1 MTKRSFGYIRQLPSG
16 KYQASYVGPDGARH
30 KAPLTFKQRSSAR
43 EFLKDQEALIQL
55 NQWDQNSDCG
65 LPDQVAPLFGPYC
78 ERHISIQTT
87 PLGDLLELSTQALYR
102 NLLRTHLS
110 PFASF
115 RLDEITEVTVNDW
128 WAKAIKSGKKTA
140 LSKCY
145 KLLAS
150 VMKRAVTEKYLLENP
165 CRVKGAHSATTG
177 KKVEVPT
184 SEEISELARH
194 MNPRYRVMVLVAASA
209 GLRFGELTALRRC
222 DFVPSI
228 RDGRKALNIVVSRAV
243 GWAYNVGLKST
254 LWSGACYA
262 IGFGALPI
270 LVSYASTTPQF
281 PPWWVVFVAASLG
294 LSAHFANVLPDLLVD
309 RLHGVR
315 GLPQRLGARVVPGA
329 LVGLTLAS
337 GIALVLGAGTATAA
351 FTTPAALLSLGL
363 ATWAAVRSRAPL
375 PGALPF
381 QLAMAAALV
390 MAIGL
395 AVGLE

>member
-1 MTKRSFGYIRQLPSG
+1 MTNRQKEKHMTKRSFGYIRQLPSG

-243 GWAYNVGLKST
+243 GWADGVPYVKPPKSVKG
-254 LWSGACYA
+254 SR
-262 IGFGALPI
+262 
-270 LVSYASTTPQF
+270 
-281 PPWWVVFVAASLG
+281 VVPLRT
-294 LSAHFANVLPDLLVD
+294 DLTATIEQHLDSLVD
-309 RLHGVR
+309 RDSE
-315 GLPQRLGARVVPGA
+315 A
-329 LVGLTLAS
+329 LVFPSES
-337 GIALVLGAGTATAA
+337 GTFLRHDV
-351 FTTPAALLSLGL
+351 FTNSFRAALKRSGLSKRFTPHGLRHYFGTELGRVGANMAEL
-363 ATWAAVRSRAPL
+363 QEALGDSTVSSVMRYVHSTDRAEEL
-375 PGALPF
+375 IDK
-381 QLAMAAALV
+381 MRN
-390 MAIGL
+390 AI
-395 AVGLE
+395 